1 LTIIDN
7 FVQDTEQ
14 LSSLS
19 RVRSPSHELRSLRDL
34 PPLRRMGLRSI
45 AEIEANRL
53 RERAAHLDGLG
64 DRDRSLSPDGEGA
77 WETML
82 TTLTPD
88 PQLPSAGSSFASASA
103 ATSASSTS
111 DSQGT
116 SLTTM
121 SSIHNETARVNAVIE
136 NVCDILEDSDSSSV
150 MSDTEAEDEEDI
162 YELQDD
168 HYARPRRSYADV
180 VASRVARHY
189 GAAESDNWG
198 GMQHIIRRLARR
210 EDIPDEWWAEAG
222 LSRTFPRETVRL

>member
-1 LTIIDN
+1 MA
-7 FVQDTEQ
+7 
-14 LSSLS
+14 
-19 RVRSPSHELRSLRDL
+19 RARSPSHELQSLRDL
-34 PPLRRMGLRSI
+34 PPLRRMGRRI
-45 AEIEANRL
+45 ADIEARRL
-53 RERAAHLDGLG
+53 QGRAARLDGLG
-64 DRDRSLSPDGEGA
+64 DRDRSLSPDGDGA

-121 SSIHNETARVNAVIE
+121 SGNHNQSAHVNAVIE

-150 MSDTEAEDEEDI
+150 MSNTEVDEEEDI

-168 HYARPRRSYADV
+168 HDARDRLWRSYADV
-180 VASRVARHY
+180 MASRADRVARHH
-189 GAAESDNWG
+189 GAADSDDLG
-198 GMQHIIRRLARR
+198 RMQHIVRRLARR

-222 LSRTFPRETVRL
+222 LSRNFLRETVRL

>member
-1 LTIIDN
+1 L
-7 FVQDTEQ
+7 
-14 LSSLS
+14 
-19 RVRSPSHELRSLRDL
+19 RVRAPR
-34 PPLRRMGLRSI
+34 
-45 AEIEANRL
+45 
-53 RERAAHLDGLG
+53 LDGLG
-64 DRDRSLSPDGEGA
+64 DRDRSLSPEGDGA

-103 ATSASSTS
+103 ATSTSSTS

-121 SSIHNETARVNAVIE
+121 SSIHNQSAHVNAAIE

-150 MSDTEAEDEEDI
+150 RSDTEAEDEEDI

-168 HYARPRRSYADV
+168 HDPRDRFRRSYADI
-180 VASRVARHY
+180 VAARADRFARHH
-189 GAAESDNWG
+189 ASDSDNLG
-198 GMQHIIRRLARR
+198 GMQRIVRSLARR

>member
-1 LTIIDN
+1 
-7 FVQDTEQ
+7 
-14 LSSLS
+14 
-19 RVRSPSHELRSLRDL
+19 
-34 PPLRRMGLRSI
+34 MGRRSI
-45 AEIEANRL
+45 ADIEARRL
-53 RERAAHLDGLG
+53 RVRAARLDGLG

-116 SLTTM
+116 SMTTM
-121 SSIHNETARVNAVIE
+121 SSIHNESTRINAAIE
-136 NVCDILEDSDSSSV
+136 NVCDILEDSNTSSA
-150 MSDTEAEDEEDI
+150 MSDTEAEDEEEDI

-168 HYARPRRSYADV
+168 HDARDRFWRSYADV
-180 VASRVARHY
+180 VASRADRVARHH
-189 GAAESDNWG
+189 GAADTDNLG
-198 GMQHIIRRLARR
+198 GMQRIVRRLARR

>member
-1 LTIIDN
+1 
-7 FVQDTEQ
+7 
-14 LSSLS
+14 
-19 RVRSPSHELRSLRDL
+19 
-34 PPLRRMGLRSI
+34 MGRRSI
-45 AEIEANRL
+45 ADIEARRL
-53 RERAAHLDGLG
+53 RVRAARLDGLG

-121 SSIHNETARVNAVIE
+121 SSNHNPSQNVNAAIE

-150 MSDTEAEDEEDI
+150 MSDTEAEEDEDI

-168 HYARPRRSYADV
+168 HDASERFWRSYADV
-180 VASRVARHY
+180 VASRADRVARHHR
-189 GAAESDNWG
+189 AADSDNLG
-198 GMQHIIRRLARR
+198 GMQRIVWGLARR

>member
-1 LTIIDN
+1 MG
-7 FVQDTEQ
+7 Q
-14 LSSLS
+14 
-19 RVRSPSHELRSLRDL
+19 
-34 PPLRRMGLRSI
+34 RRI
-45 AEIEANRL
+45 TDIETRRL
-53 RERAAHLDGLG
+53 RGLAARVDGLG
-64 DRDRSLSPDGEGA
+64 DRDRSLSPDGDGA
-77 WETML
+77 WETMF

-121 SSIHNETARVNAVIE
+121 SSNHNPSDNVNAAIE

-150 MSDTEAEDEEDI
+150 MSDTEAEDEEYI
-162 YELQDD
+162 YELQYD
-168 HYARPRRSYADV
+168 HGARDSFWRSSADG
-180 VASRVARHY
+180 VASRADRVSRRH
-189 GAAESDNWG
+189 GAPDSDNLG
-198 GMQHIIRRLARR
+198 GMRHIIRSLARR